1 MQSVVIVDDEEIP
14 RLIAEK
20 ALKEKY
26 GVRCYE
32 DARTALSEL
41 SETRPD
47 ILLVDLHMP
56 DMDGYEVLQKIQEH
70 DIGIP
75 IIFITAQGRNYIRVA
90 ALELGADDFITKPI
104 NMKELALKIKVLWR
118 RINYSRAPV
127 EQKQMKLEYGA
138 LHIDAGMRKVFVSG
152 EVRDLTYKEFDML
165 YFLASNYAIV
175 FSREKLLNEVWG
187 FDYVGN
193 TRAVD
198 ILIRR
203 LRAKIEPCDGYVQTI
218 YGIGYKFEL

>member
-1 MQSVVIVDDEEIP
+1 MKILIVDDEKNIVD
-14 RLIAEK
+14 LIQKNLKLEGYETIGAYSGLEAIKKVKTEK
-20 ALKEKY
+20 
-26 GVRCYE
+26 
-32 DARTALSEL
+32 
-41 SETRPD
+41 PD
-47 ILLVDLHMP
+47 IVLLDIMMP

-75 IIFITAQGRNYIRVA
+75 IRVA

>member
-1 MQSVVIVDDEEIP
+1 MKILIVDDEKNIVD
-14 RLIAEK
+14 LIQKNLKLEGYETIGAYSGLEAIKKVKTEK
-20 ALKEKY
+20 
-26 GVRCYE
+26 
-32 DARTALSEL
+32 
-41 SETRPD
+41 PD
-47 ILLVDLHMP
+47 IVLLDIMMP

-127 EQKQMKLEYGA
+127 EQKQMKLEYEA

-165 YFLASNYAIV
+165 YYLASNYAIV

>member
-1 MQSVVIVDDEEIP
+1 MKVLIVDDEKNIVD
-14 RLIAEK
+14 LIQK
-20 ALKEKY
+20 NLKLE
-26 GVRCYE
+26 GYE
-32 DARTALSEL
+32 TIGAYSGIEAIKKVKTEN
-41 SETRPD
+41 PD
-47 ILLVDLHMP
+47 IVLLDIMMP
-56 DMDGYEVLQKIQEH
+56 DMDGYEVLQKIQEY

-75 IIFITAQGRNYIRVA
+75 IIFITAQGRNYVRVA

-127 EQKQMKLEYGA
+127 EQKQMKLEYGG
-138 LHIDAGMRKVFVSG
+138 LHIDAGMRKVFVAG

-203 LRAKIEPCDGYVQTI
+203 LRAKIEPCDNYVQTI
-218 YGIGYKFEL
+218 YGIGYKFEI

>member
-1 MQSVVIVDDEEIP
+1 MKILIVDDEKNIVD
-14 RLIAEK
+14 LIQKNLKLEGYETIGAYSGLEAIKKVKTEK
-20 ALKEKY
+20 
-26 GVRCYE
+26 
-32 DARTALSEL
+32 
-41 SETRPD
+41 PD
-47 ILLVDLHMP
+47 IV
-56 DMDGYEVLQKIQEH
+56 GYEVLQKIQEH

>member
-1 MQSVVIVDDEEIP
+1 MKILIVDDEKNIVD
-14 RLIAEK
+14 LIQKNLKLEGYETIGAYSGLEAIKKVKTEK
-20 ALKEKY
+20 
-26 GVRCYE
+26 
-32 DARTALSEL
+32 
-41 SETRPD
+41 PD
-47 ILLVDLHMP
+47 IVLLDIMMP

-127 EQKQMKLEYGA
+127 EQKQMKLESGA

-165 YFLASNYAIV
+165 YYLASNYAIV

>member
-1 MQSVVIVDDEEIP
+1 MKILIVDDEKNIVD
-14 RLIAEK
+14 LIQKNLKLEGYETIGAYSGLEAIKKVKTEK
-20 ALKEKY
+20 
-26 GVRCYE
+26 
-32 DARTALSEL
+32 
-41 SETRPD
+41 PD
-47 ILLVDLHMP
+47 IVLLDIMMP

-127 EQKQMKLEYGA
+127 EQKQTKLEYGA